1 MWGAS
6 EASTPWHDGGI
17 GAQRAAPAGASSGLA
32 QCWRWF
38 CVGVAALD
46 TRNGNKCGDDSD
58 FGGGGTRTAAAMTTT
73 VFMAT
78 LVLSGQGEEAAAAAA
93 AAMAGTAVA

>member
-6 EASTPWHDGGI
+6 EASTPWRDGGI
-17 GAQRAAPAGASSGLA
+17 GAQRAAPAGASGGLA
-32 QCWRWF
+32 ECWRWF

-58 FGGGGTRTAAAMTTT
+58 FGGGGTRTAAAMTLT
-73 VFMAT
+73 VFTVT
-78 LVLSGQGEEAAAAAA
+78 LVLSGQGEGVAAAAAIVGA
-93 AAMAGTAVA
+93 AVA